1 MAREPAR
8 EADED
13 GCGEETDTRVDGGSF
28 TETRKAEEPARGRRC
43 GLVRGALE
51 ADTLFFR
58 AGGTV
63 VDVGS
68 VRARRG
74 FSASTE
80 ILVGVADS
88 FVGGFRTA
96 FP

>member
-13 GCGEETDTRVDGGSF
+13 GRGEETDTRVDGGSF
-28 TETRKAEEPARGRRC
+28 VEIREAEEPARGRRC
-43 GLVRGALE
+43 GLVRGTLE

-58 AGGTV
+58 DGGTV
-63 VDVGS
+63 AAVGS

-88 FVGGFRTA
+88 FAGGFRTA